1 MSEDEVLAAGVSLV
15 LGAIVWGRWVWD
27 LVKVARRPGGGGE
40 RLWLVAAPLAAVVL
54 LFEILRRFS
63 ASDVRDD
70 PVYFWFYLGMGIAWT
85 GLGLHSL
92 VWCGLGARDDVLERG
107 NPAAAL
113 ALAGAT
119 LGITL
124 CFAGGNIGEG
134 PGWWVV
140 VFCAVLATG
149 ALFLLW
155 ALLGRLAG
163 VVDAITID
171 RDAAA
176 GARAAGFFV
185 AAGLILGRAVA
196 GTWEGAAPALSD
208 FVLRGSPAAAL
219 LVLAILVE
227 RQLRPS
233 AEAPIR
239 PVLTHG
245 APPALLYLGVAA
257 AALLLAGPWS

>member
-1 MSEDEVLAAGVSLV
+1 MSEDEVLAAGVSVV
-15 LGAIVWGRWVWD
+15 LGLIVWGRWVWD
-27 LVKVARRPGGGGE
+27 LIVVARRPGSGGE
-40 RLWLVAAPLAAVVL
+40 RLWLVAAPCAAALL
-54 LFEILRRFS
+54 LFEVLRRFS
-63 ASDVRDD
+63 ASDVRDE
-70 PVYFWFYLGMGIAWT
+70 PVYFWFYLGMGFAWT
-85 GLGLHSL
+85 GLGLYSL

-107 NPAAAL
+107 NGAAAL

-124 CFAGGNIGEG
+124 CFAGGNIGDG

-140 VFCAVLATG
+140 VFCAVLATA

-171 RDAAA
+171 RDSAA

-196 GTWEGAAPALSD
+196 GTWEGAGPALTD
-208 FVLRGSPAAAL
+208 FALRGWPVAAL
-219 LVLAILVE
+219 LALAVLVE

-233 AEAPIR
+233 AAAPAR
-239 PVLTHG
+239 PVLTQG
-245 APPALLYLGVAA
+245 VPPALLYLGVGAA
-257 AALLLAGPWS
+257 AVLLAGPWS